1 MKIILRADVE
11 NLGRLGD
18 VVTVKAG
25 YGRNYLLPQGLA
37 MLVTPGNL
45 KAFELERK
53 KLQARMDALRAA
65 ADDLAGKLEGL
76 VLPIVMRVGDNDKL
90 YGSVTTAIIG
100 DALAA
105 QGIEVDRRRILLDH
119 PIRTLGDHPVRV
131 RLHADVIASL
141 TVKVVSEDKAH
152 LVEEEAAEAPAEA
165 PTEEAAESFPA
176 PPPAFTGGGGSAVGS
191 SALLF
196 HASPTEEFPHGIP
209 CRSQSGDERSASS
222 SPPPQR

>member
-141 TVKVVSEDKAH
+141 TVKVGSEDKAH

-165 PTEEAAESFPA
+165 PTEEAAE
-176 PPPAFTGGGGSAVGS
+176 
-191 SALLF
+191 
-196 HASPTEEFPHGIP
+196 
-209 CRSQSGDERSASS
+209 
-222 SPPPQR
+222 

>member
-65 ADDLAGKLEGL
+65 ADDIAGKLEGL
-76 VLPIVMRVGDNDKL
+76 VRVGDNDKL

-100 DALAA
+100 DALTA

-165 PTEEAAESFPA
+165 PTEEAAE
-176 PPPAFTGGGGSAVGS
+176 
-191 SALLF
+191 
-196 HASPTEEFPHGIP
+196 
-209 CRSQSGDERSASS
+209 
-222 SPPPQR
+222 